1 VIGAAFGAGMIV
13 GPMLGGLLSAV
24 DEQLPFAAVAA
35 LALAN
40 FAVAWWQ
47 LPESRPA
54 SLGRP
59 GGFEFWRALVPAPV
73 RLVGAVHERR
83 VGLFLY
89 LFFHLFTA
97 FAVLEALTTVYVHR
111 AFGTTMLDVGLLFA
125 WIGLVIVLTQA
136 VALRR
141 LVRMLDETSLVALG
155 LAAMA
160 AGLALLPLLPRF
172 GWFYA
177 AGAVIAFGN
186 GIAIPAFTSLFSK
199 ACRAEH
205 AGELMGES
213 QAMATT
219 GRIVGPIAGGF
230 LMERV
235 GLGAPFV
242 AAGAMML
249 AALAA
254 FVVARGV
261 LVVPELE
268 AALSSPA
275 LDPRGGPRG

>member
-1 VIGAAFGAGMIV
+1 
-13 GPMLGGLLSAV
+13 
-24 DEQLPFAAVAA
+24 
-35 LALAN
+35 
-40 FAVAWWQ
+40 
-47 LPESRPA
+47 
-54 SLGRP
+54 
-59 GGFEFWRALVPAPV
+59 
-73 RLVGAVHERR
+73 
-83 VGLFLY
+83 
-89 LFFHLFTA
+89 
-97 FAVLEALTTVYVHR
+97 
-111 AFGTTMLDVGLLFA
+111 
-125 WIGLVIVLTQA
+125 
-136 VALRR
+136 
-141 LVRMLDETSLVALG
+141 
-155 LAAMA
+155 MA

-177 AGAVIAFGN
+177 AGALIAFGN

-219 GRIVGPIAGGF
+219 GRIVGPICGGF
-230 LMERV
+230 LMEHV

-254 FVVARGV
+254 FVAARGV

-275 LDPRGGPRG
+275 LDPRGGPRA